1 MQRNTSPVPFSS
13 SPAVY
18 DPDWFNVVTQSQPL
32 IPSFGQNLGQGNTLI
47 NSLSRISP
55 GNIGQRIGDWSRN
68 SGFIGTRDPVSGQ
81 MSQGW
86 GGLALGAG
94 QALMNGLMGMR
105 QYGLARRQFEFQK
118 NAWNQNM
125 ANQRKTINTQME
137 DRQRARVAANPTAYQ
152 SVGEYMNQNR
162 L

>member
-1 MQRNTSPVPFSS
+1 MPRKPSPAPFSS
-13 SPAVY
+13 SPALY
-18 DPDWFNVVTQSQPL
+18 DPDWLSVPTQSPPL
-32 IPSFGQNLGQGNTLI
+32 IPSFGQNLGQGN
-47 NSLSRISP
+47 
-55 GNIGQRIGDWSRN
+55 IGERIGDWARN
-68 SGFIGTRDPVSGQ
+68 SGFINTRDPISGQ
-81 MSQGW
+81 MGHGW

-94 QALMNGLMGMR
+94 QALMNALMGMR
-105 QYGLARRQFEFQK
+105 QYGLAKRQFEFQK

-125 ANQRKTINTQME
+125 ANQRKTVNTQLE

>member
-1 MQRNTSPVPFSS
+1 MQRNTPPAPFSS

-18 DPDWFNVVTQSQPL
+18 DPDWFNVATQSPPL
-32 IPSFGQNLGQGNTLI
+32 IPSFGENLGQGN
-47 NSLSRISP
+47 
-55 GNIGQRIGDWSRN
+55 IGDRIGDWARN
-68 SGFIGTRDPVSGQ
+68 SGFIGTRDPISGQ

-86 GGLALGAG
+86 GGLAFGAA

-105 QYGLARRQFEFQK
+105 QYGLARRQFDFQK

-125 ANQRKTINTQME
+125 ANQRRTVNTQME

>member
-1 MQRNTSPVPFSS
+1 MQRNTPPAPFSS

-18 DPDWFNVVTQSQPL
+18 DPDWLSVATQSPPF
-32 IPSFGQNLGQGNTLI
+32 IPSFGQNLGQGN
-47 NSLSRISP
+47 
-55 GNIGQRIGDWSRN
+55 IGERIGDWARN
-68 SGFIGTRDPVSGQ
+68 SGFIGTRDDITGQ

-86 GGLALGAG
+86 GGLAFGAA

-105 QYGLARRQFEFQK
+105 QYGLARRQFDFQK

-125 ANQRKTINTQME
+125 ANQRRTVNTQME